1 MDCLY
6 YRRYGDA
13 TIMSHHIL
21 ISPRDEDWVPKARAF
36 ARQLNLPVYILTQ
49 LIEQGETVPIETL
62 IQDEGLEQYHH
73 IVTVYLESIL
83 RREPGVVVIDESLA
97 KQPANAALLKSC
109 TPINF

>member
-1 MDCLY
+1 
-6 YRRYGDA
+6 
-13 TIMSHHIL
+13 MSHHIL
-21 ISPRDEDWVPKARAF
+21 ISPKDEDWAPKAREL
-36 ARQLNLPVYILTQ
+36 ARTFNLPVYILTQ
-49 LIEQGETVPIETL
+49 VIEQGETVPIAIL

-109 TPINF
+109 TQVNI